1 MGAETSPHKICDK
14 LARTQITNAQDA
26 TVALDRFEQL
36 SAFVEVARWQSFARA
51 AQQLERHT
59 SAVSRAVA
67 ALENRL
73 GVRLLQRTTR
83 RVTLSDAG
91 REYFRRCEMLLA
103 EFDGA
108 DAEVRDH
115 AASLRGNL
123 RVSAATGAGQTLFAP
138 IVPEFLAA
146 YPLLTLDL
154 RLSNRYV
161 DLVEEGY
168 DLALRVGTLAA
179 DSRLV
184 VRRLAPTRRVLLSSA
199 AYLERRG
206 NPRTPQQLREHAC
219 LVLDIGTRPQRWLLE
234 RARTRAAVDVAGPL
248 RSNNAFVLLDACRRG
263 LGISLL
269 PATVAEADLRRH
281 ELRRVLPGWANEE
294 QGIYAVY
301 PSARFIPAKVRAFVD
316 FIAVRLRAEAGG

>member
-1 MGAETSPHKICDK
+1 
-14 LARTQITNAQDA
+14 
-26 TVALDRFEQL
+26 VDRFEQL
-36 SAFVEVARWQSFARA
+36 SAFVEVARRQSFAQAARA
-51 AQQLERHT
+51 LDRHV

-91 REYFRRCEMLLA
+91 RDYFKRCETLLA

-108 DAEVRDH
+108 DAEVRDL
-115 AASLRGNL
+115 AASLRGTL
-123 RVSAATGAGQTLFAP
+123 RVSAATGAGQSLIAP
-138 IVPEFLAA
+138 IVPRFLAA
-146 YPLLTLDL
+146 HPLLTLDL
-154 RLSNRYV
+154 QLTNRYV

-184 VRRLAPTRRVLLSSA
+184 VRRLLPTRRILLASA

-206 NPRTPQQLREHAC
+206 SPGHPQELREHAC
-219 LVLDIGTRPQRWLLE
+219 LVLDIGGRPQLWALG
-234 RARTRAAVDVAGPL
+234 RARTHAVIDVDGPL
-248 RSNNAFVLLDACRRG
+248 RSNNAFVLLRACRDG
-263 LGISLL
+263 LGVSLL
-269 PATVAEADLRRH
+269 PETVARDDLRRGG
-281 ELRRVLPGWANEE
+281 LRRVLPGWVSAEE
-294 QGIYAVY
+294 GIYAVY

-316 FIAVRLRAEAGG
+316 FVAAVLRAAGA

>member
-1 MGAETSPHKICDK
+1 
-14 LARTQITNAQDA
+14 
-26 TVALDRFEQL
+26 VDRFEQL
-36 SAFVEVARWQSFARA
+36 SAFVEVARRQSFAQA
-51 AQQLERHT
+51 ARQLERHV

-91 REYFRRCEMLLA
+91 RDYFKRCETLLA

-108 DAEVRDH
+108 DAEVRDR
-115 AASLRGNL
+115 AAALRGKL
-123 RVSAATGAGQTLFAP
+123 RVSAATGAGQSLIAP
-138 IVPEFLAA
+138 IVPKFLAA
-146 YPLLTLDL
+146 HPLLTLDL
-154 RLSNRYV
+154 QLSNRYV

-184 VRRLAPTRRVLLSSA
+184 VRRLLPTRRILLASA

-206 NPRTPQQLREHAC
+206 SPRHPRELREHAC
-219 LVLDIGTRPQRWLLE
+219 LVLDIGGRPQLWTLA
-234 RARTRAAVDVAGPL
+234 RARTQAVIDVDGPL
-248 RSNNAFVLLDACRRG
+248 RSNNAFVLLRACKDG
-263 LGISLL
+263 LGVSLL
-269 PATVAEADLRRH
+269 PETVARDDLRRD
-281 ELRRVLPGWANEE
+281 ELRRVLPGWVSVEE
-294 QGIYAVY
+294 GIYAVY

-316 FIAVRLRAEAGG
+316 FVAAELRAAEA